1 LSSSPDPYPSLAA
14 APGPLY
20 ISGVRTPAPLSATQ
34 RAVLRAVAEA
44 VVPHAFADRARGDAL
59 IDTLVARIARLAP
72 RKRRDLGLAI
82 SILGA
87 RPAAVVAGLPPS
99 RFEKQTLAN
108 RTRILEAWTQSRIPQ
123 MRTLVQSLRRLVLLM
138 EYASEPAQREVGYRG
153 AYHTR
158 GPAVAWEGALP
169 GTPSDDEPIARAPI
183 PDAAHRAPANTTALR
198 PLVLDGDVLRCDA
211 VVIGTGAGGATAA
224 ARLAEAGLDVVILE
238 GGPLLHGA
246 DFTEREGEL
255 FERLYADG
263 GLRTT
268 DDLGVAMV
276 QGVTAGGSTTVNWMI
291 MLRTPEWVL
300 DEWTRRHGAIGMSAA
315 EMAPVFARVEHELH
329 ARRVPDDAHSPNNRI
344 ILDGAAALGWSAQQG
359 IINARHCIRT
369 GFCGY
374 GCRSGAKQGTL
385 ETYLPRAVAAGARL
399 VTNAEAQRI
408 EFIERGGAFPKKR
421 VVVQHRLPDGRVRD
435 VGVEAKV
442 VVVAGGAVGTPLLLQ
457 RSGLGGGAV
466 GKYLRLHPT
475 TGLLGLYERE
485 IYAAGGIPLTS
496 VCDEFHR
503 MDANGYGVWI
513 ETPPM
518 HPALA
523 ASACP
528 GIGAAH
534 RERMLK
540 FRHTGTLII
549 LTRDGADL
557 GQSNGEVRARRD
569 GSVSIKYTVGRRDRA
584 HALAGLEAAAQ
595 LHFAAGA
602 TEVISGHARPVTL
615 RSPADIPR
623 LRSRPMGPNDIP
635 FFSAHVNGTCRLG
648 TDPRTAGTD
657 PHGERFGAPGV
668 FVADGALLP
677 TAPGVNPQETIYALS
692 TIVAERI
699 ASRVRGG

>member
-1 LSSSPDPYPSLAA
+1 M
-14 APGPLY
+14 
-20 ISGVRTPAPLSATQ
+20 
-34 RAVLRAVAEA
+34 
-44 VVPHAFADRARGDAL
+44 PHAFADAARGSAL
-59 IDTLVARIARLAP
+59 VEALLARIARLSP

-82 SILGA
+82 TLLGT
-87 RPAAVVAGLPPS
+87 RPAAVIAGLPPS
-99 RFEKQTLAN
+99 RFEKQSLSN
-108 RTRILEAWTQSRIPQ
+108 RSRIVEAWVQSRIPL
-123 MRTLVQSLRRLVLLM
+123 MRTVAQSLRRLILLV
-138 EYASEPAQREVGYRG
+138 EYGSDAAQREVGYRG

-158 GPAVAWEGALP
+158 GPAVPWEGALP
-169 GTPSDDEPIARAPI
+169 GQPSDDEPVARAPI
-183 PDAAHRAPANTTALR
+183 PEAAHRQPPSATRLAPLA
-198 PLVLDGDVLRCDA
+198 LDGSTRRCDA

-224 ARLAEAGLDVVILE
+224 ARLAEAGLDVIVVE
-238 GGPLLHGA
+238 GGELVHPPEF
-246 DFTEREGEL
+246 DEREGPL

-276 QGVTAGGSTTVNWMI
+276 QGITVGGSTTVNWMI
-291 MLRTPEWVL
+291 MLRTPDWVL
-300 DEWTRRHGAIGMSAA
+300 DEWTRVHGAVGMSSA
-315 EMAPVFARVEHELH
+315 ELAPVFARVEQELH

-344 ILDGAAALGWSAQQG
+344 VLDGAAALGWSSQHAV
-359 IINARHCIRT
+359 INARGCTRT

-374 GCRSGAKQGTL
+374 GCRTGAKQGTL
-385 ETYLPRAVAAGARL
+385 ETYLPRALAAGARL
-399 VTNAEAQRI
+399 VVNAEAQRI

-421 VVVQHRLPDGRVRD
+421 VVVQQKLPGGHVRD
-435 VGVEAKV
+435 AGIEAKV
-442 VVVAGGAVGTPLLLQ
+442 VVVAAGAVGTPVLLQ

-475 TGLLGLYERE
+475 TGLNGIYDRE

-503 MDANGYGVWI
+503 LDANGYGVWI
-513 ETPPM
+513 ETPPL

-523 ASACP
+523 ATACP
-528 GIGAAH
+528 GIGEAH
-534 RERMLK
+534 RARMLQ
-540 FRHTGTLII
+540 FRNTGSLIV
-549 LTRDGADL
+549 LTRDGADREI
-557 GQSNGEVRARRD
+557 SNGDVRLRRD
-569 GSVSIKYTVGRRDRA
+569 GSISIRYQLGRSDRA

-602 TEVISGHARPVTL
+602 REVISGHARPVIL
-615 RSPADIPR
+615 HHPDEIPR
-623 LRSRPMGPNDIP
+623 LRTRPMGSNDIP

-668 FVADGALLP
+668 FVADGSLLP
-677 TAPGVNPQETIYALS
+677 TAPGVNPQETIFALS